1 MTERYTLTSS
11 QKMMVFVLSMSL
23 YGLSNM
29 FTELIPK
36 LQLGPIELSVEY
48 FAFIPLTLCILFHP
62 MIAALGAALGEVIF
76 GELMLGQFG
85 GLGEL
90 EKFITF
96 SFAMYVAGRMVSD
109 PRNRRQVGIAAMT
122 GVIIHQFLSS
132 LVDIGKVWIGVEQL
146 EAVPG
151 LAESVVLIEGVGFLN
166 DVLFSGILFA
176 LLPALYLV
184 PLLYG
189 KIEPLLGIKPR
200 NPGMKYEGIGF
211 FRPKLILIGVLLLAV
226 AFGAES
232 LSEMDINFAVW
243 ETDYED
249 QYGSEEPVLNG
260 ASLELRRG
268 SFTAIIGGNGCGKS
282 TLCKLFN
289 GLIPQFYTGDF
300 SGEVHVLG
308 VPAEGRS
315 VADLSRKIGYV
326 YQDFDNQLVRPTVL
340 DEACFAPLNYGLPN
354 YRELGERALAM
365 CGLDA
370 IHNRYIWEL
379 SGGQKHLLALA
390 GALSLDPDILIV
402 DEPVSQLDPQHARL
416 IYECLSRLNT
426 EYGKTIIVI
435 EHHTEFIADFCAD
448 VVLMDKGRVLWNLPV
463 KEGLNRIADL
473 ERLGIQPPEVT
484 RAAIQAAELSQGA
497 KKEAGL
503 LGSAQ
508 RFPVTVEEAKV
519 YFAEH
524 YSSIPFACLR
534 KAASVF
540 WNSSEMFIED
550 SVRKEVAYFLKNRR
564 IPEAE
569 QQIAHVLERFRL
581 TPLQERDA
589 RLLSGGQQRR
599 VTLAIGAAMKPS
611 LMLLDEPTANL
622 DLATRE
628 ELIGVLDELDQH
640 VEADG
645 TPADV
650 FADESLLRRAGLALT
665 QIMEL
670 SHRMGLAAP
679 FIIIILCLG
688 LIGQVGWM
696 FIISLFFGGNLE
708 SAFPLLLLTLK
719 LSIVSLASIT
729 VFSGMDPER
738 IGDGLLALGM
748 PATFSF
754 SLSYAYRILPV
765 LFGEFRNIMLS
776 YRLRDGLRIFPG
788 MEVDIQETGHILL
801 MGQKEHIL
809 AVRSGLEQYTAKDS
823 FIPFAE
829 LLDLAEAWPLLKIGA
844 HPFRES
850 TPLYQLDR
858 DLLGRLDA
866 FDLNAKDM
874 YQYGIE
880 TCRNQVEPFAQSLGK
895 PVTAGSDTHQCLQYG
910 SVFNVLD
917 RPCGSVAELKEQIL
931 AGAYS
936 IEISPDLPLRVKAS
950 VMLKK
955 VMKRLAKLDASRLQ
969 EV

>member
-1 MTERYTLTSS
+1 MHKHNVLPTSD
-11 QKMMVFVLSMSL
+11 
-23 YGLSNM
+23 
-29 FTELIPK
+29 LITAPDSAISI
-36 LQLGPIELSVEY
+36 QN
-48 FAFIPLTLCILFHP
+48 
-62 MIAALGAALGEVIF
+62 VIF
-76 GELMLGQFG
+76 
-85 GLGEL
+85 
-90 EKFITF
+90 T
-96 SFAMYVAGRMVSD
+96 Y
-109 PRNRRQVGIAAMT
+109 P
-122 GVIIHQFLSS
+122 
-132 LVDIGKVWIGVEQL
+132 
-146 EAVPG
+146 
-151 LAESVVLIEGVGFLN
+151 
-166 DVLFSGILFA
+166 
-176 LLPALYLV
+176 
-184 PLLYG
+184 
-189 KIEPLLGIKPR
+189 
-200 NPGMKYEGIGF
+200 
-211 FRPKLILIGVLLLAV
+211 
-226 AFGAES
+226 
-232 LSEMDINFAVW
+232 
-243 ETDYED
+243 
-249 QYGSEEPVLNG
+249 GSEEPVLNG

-503 LGSAQ
+503 SGSAQ

-524 YSSIPFACLR
+524 YSSIPFGSLQNEHSSFSTLARDTSNRIVSTERPTSASTAEPLIPIVQFHQTRLR
-534 KAASVF
+534 YRGLGKKEHEVIRGVNISLHEGERIALIGNNGAGKSSLLKLMAGISLPQEGSVSVLGEVTHRSSLEQLAGKVAYIF
-540 WNSSEMFIED
+540 QNSSEMFIED

-564 IPEAE
+564 IPETE

-640 VEADG
+640 VRTTIIATHDMQLVTQWATRVIVLHNGQVEADG

-650 FADESLLRRAGLALT
+650 FADESLLRRSGLALT

-670 SHRMGLAAP
+670 SHRMGLSTLSPTTEA
-679 FIIIILCLG
+679 F
-688 LIGQVGWM
+688 VD
-696 FIISLFFGGNLE
+696 SLLNQ
-708 SAFPLLLLTLK
+708 
-719 LSIVSLASIT
+719 SIT
-729 VFSGMDPER
+729 
-738 IGDGLLALGM
+738 
-748 PATFSF
+748 
-754 SLSYAYRILPV
+754 
-765 LFGEFRNIMLS
+765 
-776 YRLRDGLRIFPG
+776 
-788 MEVDIQETGHILL
+788 
-801 MGQKEHIL
+801 KE
-809 AVRSGLEQYTAKDS
+809 D
-823 FIPFAE
+823 
-829 LLDLAEAWPLLKIGA
+829 A
-844 HPFRES
+844 HHAACP
-850 TPLYQLDR
+850 QL
-858 DLLGRLDA
+858 
-866 FDLNAKDM
+866 
-874 YQYGIE
+874 
-880 TCRNQVEPFAQSLGK
+880 V
-895 PVTAGSDTHQCLQYG
+895 
-910 SVFNVLD
+910 
-917 RPCGSVAELKEQIL
+917 
-931 AGAYS
+931 
-936 IEISPDLPLRVKAS
+936 
-950 VMLKK
+950 
-955 VMKRLAKLDASRLQ
+955 
-969 EV
+969 

>member
-1 MTERYTLTSS
+1 MHKHNVQSTSD
-11 QKMMVFVLSMSL
+11 
-23 YGLSNM
+23 
-29 FTELIPK
+29 LITAPESAISI
-36 LQLGPIELSVEY
+36 QN
-48 FAFIPLTLCILFHP
+48 
-62 MIAALGAALGEVIF
+62 VIF
-76 GELMLGQFG
+76 
-85 GLGEL
+85 
-90 EKFITF
+90 T
-96 SFAMYVAGRMVSD
+96 Y
-109 PRNRRQVGIAAMT
+109 P
-122 GVIIHQFLSS
+122 
-132 LVDIGKVWIGVEQL
+132 
-146 EAVPG
+146 
-151 LAESVVLIEGVGFLN
+151 
-166 DVLFSGILFA
+166 
-176 LLPALYLV
+176 
-184 PLLYG
+184 
-189 KIEPLLGIKPR
+189 
-200 NPGMKYEGIGF
+200 
-211 FRPKLILIGVLLLAV
+211 
-226 AFGAES
+226 
-232 LSEMDINFAVW
+232 
-243 ETDYED
+243 
-249 QYGSEEPVLNG
+249 GSEEPVLNG

-300 SGEVHVLG
+300 SGDVHVLG
-308 VPAEGRS
+308 VSAEGRS
-315 VADLSRKIGYV
+315 VAELSRKIGYV

-463 KEGLNRIADL
+463 KDGLNRIADL

-497 KKEAGL
+497 KKEADL
-503 LGSAQ
+503 SGSAQ

-524 YSSIPFACLR
+524 YSSIPSGSLHNEHSSYSTLAHDTSNRIVNSERPTPASAAEPLIPIVQFHQTRLR
-534 KAASVF
+534 YRGLGKKEHEVIRGVNISLHEGERIALIGNNGAGKSSLLKLMAGISLPQEGSVSVLGEVTHRSSLEQLAGKVAYIF
-540 WNSSEMFIED
+540 QNSSEMFIED

-640 VEADG
+640 VRTTIIATHDMQLVTQWASRVIVLHNGQVEADG
-645 TPADV
+645 TPAYV
-650 FADESLLRRAGLALT
+650 FADESLLRRSGLALT

-670 SHRMGLAAP
+670 SHQMGLP
-679 FIIIILCLG
+679 
-688 LIGQVGWM
+688 
-696 FIISLFFGGNLE
+696 
-708 SAFPLLLLTLK
+708 TL
-719 LSIVSLASIT
+719 SPT
-729 VFSGMDPER
+729 
-738 IGDGLLALGM
+738 
-748 PATFSF
+748 T
-754 SLSYAYRILPV
+754 
-765 LFGEFRNIMLS
+765 
-776 YRLRDGLRIFPG
+776 
-788 MEVDIQETGHILL
+788 
-801 MGQKEHIL
+801 
-809 AVRSGLEQYTAKDS
+809 
-823 FIPFAE
+823 
-829 LLDLAEAWPLLKIGA
+829 
-844 HPFRES
+844 
-850 TPLYQLDR
+850 
-858 DLLGRLDA
+858 DA
-866 FDLNAKDM
+866 FVESLLN
-874 YQYGIE
+874 
-880 TCRNQVEPFAQSLGK
+880 QSL
-895 PVTAGSDTHQCLQYG
+895 T
-910 SVFNVLD
+910 
-917 RPCGSVAELKEQIL
+917 KE
-931 AGAYS
+931 
-936 IEISPDLPLRVKAS
+936 
-950 VMLKK
+950 
-955 VMKRLAKLDASRLQ
+955 DAHHAACPQL
-969 EV
+969 V

>member
-1 MTERYTLTSS
+1 MHKHNVLPTSD
-11 QKMMVFVLSMSL
+11 
-23 YGLSNM
+23 
-29 FTELIPK
+29 LITAPDSAISI
-36 LQLGPIELSVEY
+36 QN
-48 FAFIPLTLCILFHP
+48 
-62 MIAALGAALGEVIF
+62 VIF
-76 GELMLGQFG
+76 
-85 GLGEL
+85 
-90 EKFITF
+90 T
-96 SFAMYVAGRMVSD
+96 Y
-109 PRNRRQVGIAAMT
+109 P
-122 GVIIHQFLSS
+122 
-132 LVDIGKVWIGVEQL
+132 
-146 EAVPG
+146 
-151 LAESVVLIEGVGFLN
+151 
-166 DVLFSGILFA
+166 
-176 LLPALYLV
+176 
-184 PLLYG
+184 
-189 KIEPLLGIKPR
+189 
-200 NPGMKYEGIGF
+200 
-211 FRPKLILIGVLLLAV
+211 
-226 AFGAES
+226 
-232 LSEMDINFAVW
+232 
-243 ETDYED
+243 
-249 QYGSEEPVLNG
+249 GSEEPVLNG
-260 ASLELRRG
+260 ASLELQRG

-503 LGSAQ
+503 SGSAQ

-524 YSSIPFACLR
+524 YSSIPFGSLQNEHSSFSTLARDTSNRIVSTERPTSASTAEPLIPIVQFHQTRLR
-534 KAASVF
+534 YRGLGKKEHEVIRGVNISLHEGERIALIGNNGAGKSSLLKLMAGISLPQEGSVSVLGEVTHRSSLEQLAGKVAYIF
-540 WNSSEMFIED
+540 QNSSEMFIED

-640 VEADG
+640 VRTTIIATHDMQLVTQWATRVIVLHNGQVEADG

-650 FADESLLRRAGLALT
+650 FADESLLRRSGLALT

-670 SHRMGLAAP
+670 SHRMGLSTLSPTTEA
-679 FIIIILCLG
+679 F
-688 LIGQVGWM
+688 VD
-696 FIISLFFGGNLE
+696 SL
-708 SAFPLLLLTLK
+708 
-719 LSIVSLASIT
+719 
-729 VFSGMDPER
+729 
-738 IGDGLLALGM
+738 
-748 PATFSF
+748 
-754 SLSYAYRILPV
+754 
-765 LFGEFRNIMLS
+765 
-776 YRLRDGLRIFPG
+776 
-788 MEVDIQETGHILL
+788 
-801 MGQKEHIL
+801 
-809 AVRSGLEQYTAKDS
+809 
-823 FIPFAE
+823 
-829 LLDLAEAWPLLKIGA
+829 
-844 HPFRES
+844 
-850 TPLYQLDR
+850 
-858 DLLGRLDA
+858 
-866 FDLNAKDM
+866 LN
-874 YQYGIE
+874 
-880 TCRNQVEPFAQSLGK
+880 QSL
-895 PVTAGSDTHQCLQYG
+895 T
-910 SVFNVLD
+910 
-917 RPCGSVAELKEQIL
+917 KE
-931 AGAYS
+931 
-936 IEISPDLPLRVKAS
+936 
-950 VMLKK
+950 
-955 VMKRLAKLDASRLQ
+955 DAHHAACPQL
-969 EV
+969 V

>member
-1 MTERYTLTSS
+1 MHKHNVLPTSDHITAPDS
-11 QKMMVFVLSMSL
+11 AISIQ
-23 YGLSNM
+23 N
-29 FTELIPK
+29 
-36 LQLGPIELSVEY
+36 
-48 FAFIPLTLCILFHP
+48 
-62 MIAALGAALGEVIF
+62 VIF
-76 GELMLGQFG
+76 
-85 GLGEL
+85 
-90 EKFITF
+90 T
-96 SFAMYVAGRMVSD
+96 Y
-109 PRNRRQVGIAAMT
+109 P
-122 GVIIHQFLSS
+122 
-132 LVDIGKVWIGVEQL
+132 
-146 EAVPG
+146 
-151 LAESVVLIEGVGFLN
+151 
-166 DVLFSGILFA
+166 
-176 LLPALYLV
+176 
-184 PLLYG
+184 
-189 KIEPLLGIKPR
+189 
-200 NPGMKYEGIGF
+200 
-211 FRPKLILIGVLLLAV
+211 
-226 AFGAES
+226 
-232 LSEMDINFAVW
+232 
-243 ETDYED
+243 
-249 QYGSEEPVLNG
+249 GSEEPVLNG
-260 ASLELRRG
+260 ASLELQRG

-503 LGSAQ
+503 SGSAQ
-508 RFPVTVEEAKV
+508 RFPVTVEEAKI

-524 YSSIPFACLR
+524 YSSIPFGSLQNEHSSYSTLARDTSNRIVNTERPTPASAAEPLIPIVQFHQTRLR
-534 KAASVF
+534 YRGLGKKEHEVIRGVNISLHEGERIALIGNNGAGKSSLLKLMAGISLPQEGSVSVLGEVTHRSSLEQLAGKVAYIF
-540 WNSSEMFIED
+540 QNSSEMFIED

-640 VEADG
+640 VRTTIIATHDMQLVTQWATRVIVLHNGQVEADG

-650 FADESLLRRAGLALT
+650 FADESLLRRSGLALT

-670 SHRMGLAAP
+670 SHRMGL
-679 FIIIILCLG
+679 
-688 LIGQVGWM
+688 
-696 FIISLFFGGNLE
+696 S
-708 SAFPLLLLTLK
+708 
-719 LSIVSLASIT
+719 
-729 VFSGMDPER
+729 
-738 IGDGLLALGM
+738 
-748 PATFSF
+748 
-754 SLSYAYRILPV
+754 SLSPTTEA
-765 LFGEFRNIMLS
+765 F
-776 YRLRDGLRIFPG
+776 
-788 MEVDIQETGHILL
+788 VDSLL
-801 MGQKEHIL
+801 
-809 AVRSGLEQYTAKDS
+809 
-823 FIPFAE
+823 
-829 LLDLAEAWPLLKIGA
+829 
-844 HPFRES
+844 
-850 TPLYQLDR
+850 
-858 DLLGRLDA
+858 
-866 FDLNAKDM
+866 N
-874 YQYGIE
+874 
-880 TCRNQVEPFAQSLGK
+880 QSL
-895 PVTAGSDTHQCLQYG
+895 T
-910 SVFNVLD
+910 
-917 RPCGSVAELKEQIL
+917 KE
-931 AGAYS
+931 
-936 IEISPDLPLRVKAS
+936 
-950 VMLKK
+950 
-955 VMKRLAKLDASRLQ
+955 DAHHAACPQL
-969 EV
+969 V

>member
-1 MTERYTLTSS
+1 MHKHNVLPTSD
-11 QKMMVFVLSMSL
+11 
-23 YGLSNM
+23 
-29 FTELIPK
+29 LITAPDSAISI
-36 LQLGPIELSVEY
+36 QN
-48 FAFIPLTLCILFHP
+48 
-62 MIAALGAALGEVIF
+62 VIF
-76 GELMLGQFG
+76 
-85 GLGEL
+85 
-90 EKFITF
+90 T
-96 SFAMYVAGRMVSD
+96 Y
-109 PRNRRQVGIAAMT
+109 P
-122 GVIIHQFLSS
+122 
-132 LVDIGKVWIGVEQL
+132 
-146 EAVPG
+146 
-151 LAESVVLIEGVGFLN
+151 
-166 DVLFSGILFA
+166 
-176 LLPALYLV
+176 
-184 PLLYG
+184 
-189 KIEPLLGIKPR
+189 
-200 NPGMKYEGIGF
+200 
-211 FRPKLILIGVLLLAV
+211 
-226 AFGAES
+226 
-232 LSEMDINFAVW
+232 
-243 ETDYED
+243 
-249 QYGSEEPVLNG
+249 GSEEPVLNG
-260 ASLELRRG
+260 ASLELQRG

-503 LGSAQ
+503 SGSAQ

-519 YFAEH
+519 YFTEH
-524 YSSIPFACLR
+524 YSSIPFGSLQDEHSSYSTLARDTSNRIVNTERPTPASAAEPLIPIVQFHQTRLR
-534 KAASVF
+534 YRGLGKKEHEVIRGVNISLHEGERIALIGNNGAGKSSLLKLMAGISLPQEGSVSVLGEVTHRSSLEQLAGKVAYIF
-540 WNSSEMFIED
+540 QNSSEMFIED

-640 VEADG
+640 VRTTIIATHDMQLVTQWATRVIVLHNGQVEADG

-650 FADESLLRRAGLALT
+650 FADESLLRRSGLALT

-670 SHRMGLAAP
+670 SHRMGLSTLSPTTEA
-679 FIIIILCLG
+679 F
-688 LIGQVGWM
+688 VD
-696 FIISLFFGGNLE
+696 SLLNQ
-708 SAFPLLLLTLK
+708 
-719 LSIVSLASIT
+719 SIT
-729 VFSGMDPER
+729 
-738 IGDGLLALGM
+738 
-748 PATFSF
+748 
-754 SLSYAYRILPV
+754 
-765 LFGEFRNIMLS
+765 
-776 YRLRDGLRIFPG
+776 
-788 MEVDIQETGHILL
+788 
-801 MGQKEHIL
+801 KE
-809 AVRSGLEQYTAKDS
+809 D
-823 FIPFAE
+823 
-829 LLDLAEAWPLLKIGA
+829 A
-844 HPFRES
+844 HHAACP
-850 TPLYQLDR
+850 QL
-858 DLLGRLDA
+858 
-866 FDLNAKDM
+866 
-874 YQYGIE
+874 
-880 TCRNQVEPFAQSLGK
+880 V
-895 PVTAGSDTHQCLQYG
+895 
-910 SVFNVLD
+910 
-917 RPCGSVAELKEQIL
+917 
-931 AGAYS
+931 
-936 IEISPDLPLRVKAS
+936 
-950 VMLKK
+950 
-955 VMKRLAKLDASRLQ
+955 
-969 EV
+969 

>member
-1 MTERYTLTSS
+1 MHKHNVLPTSD
-11 QKMMVFVLSMSL
+11 
-23 YGLSNM
+23 
-29 FTELIPK
+29 LITAPDSAISI
-36 LQLGPIELSVEY
+36 QN
-48 FAFIPLTLCILFHP
+48 
-62 MIAALGAALGEVIF
+62 VIF
-76 GELMLGQFG
+76 
-85 GLGEL
+85 
-90 EKFITF
+90 T
-96 SFAMYVAGRMVSD
+96 Y
-109 PRNRRQVGIAAMT
+109 P
-122 GVIIHQFLSS
+122 
-132 LVDIGKVWIGVEQL
+132 
-146 EAVPG
+146 
-151 LAESVVLIEGVGFLN
+151 
-166 DVLFSGILFA
+166 
-176 LLPALYLV
+176 
-184 PLLYG
+184 
-189 KIEPLLGIKPR
+189 
-200 NPGMKYEGIGF
+200 
-211 FRPKLILIGVLLLAV
+211 
-226 AFGAES
+226 
-232 LSEMDINFAVW
+232 
-243 ETDYED
+243 
-249 QYGSEEPVLNG
+249 GSEEPVLNG
-260 ASLELRRG
+260 ASLELQLG

-340 DEACFAPLNYGLPN
+340 DEACFAPLNYGLTN

-416 IYECLSRLNT
+416 IYECLSRLNN

-435 EHHTEFIADFCAD
+435 EHHTEF
-448 VVLMDKGRVLWNLPV
+448 
-463 KEGLNRIADL
+463 IADL

-503 LGSAQ
+503 SGSAQ

-524 YSSIPFACLR
+524 YSFIPFGTLQNEHSSFSTLARDTSNRIVSTERPTSASTAEPLIPIVQFHQTRLR
-534 KAASVF
+534 YRGLGKKEHEVIRGVNISLHEGERIALIGNNGAGKSSLLKLMAGISLPQEGSVSVLGEVTHRSSLEQLAGKVAYIF
-540 WNSSEMFIED
+540 QNSSEMFIED

-640 VEADG
+640 VRTTIIATHDMQLVTQWATRVIVLHNGQVEADG

-650 FADESLLRRAGLALT
+650 FADESLLRRSGLALT

-670 SHRMGLAAP
+670 SHRMGLSTLSPTTEA
-679 FIIIILCLG
+679 F
-688 LIGQVGWM
+688 VN
-696 FIISLFFGGNLE
+696 SLLNQ
-708 SAFPLLLLTLK
+708 
-719 LSIVSLASIT
+719 SIT
-729 VFSGMDPER
+729 
-738 IGDGLLALGM
+738 
-748 PATFSF
+748 
-754 SLSYAYRILPV
+754 
-765 LFGEFRNIMLS
+765 
-776 YRLRDGLRIFPG
+776 
-788 MEVDIQETGHILL
+788 
-801 MGQKEHIL
+801 KE
-809 AVRSGLEQYTAKDS
+809 
-823 FIPFAE
+823 
-829 LLDLAEAWPLLKIGA
+829 
-844 HPFRES
+844 
-850 TPLYQLDR
+850 
-858 DLLGRLDA
+858 
-866 FDLNAKDM
+866 
-874 YQYGIE
+874 
-880 TCRNQVEPFAQSLGK
+880 
-895 PVTAGSDTHQCLQYG
+895 DTHHAACPQL
-910 SVFNVLD
+910 V
-917 RPCGSVAELKEQIL
+917 
-931 AGAYS
+931 
-936 IEISPDLPLRVKAS
+936 
-950 VMLKK
+950 
-955 VMKRLAKLDASRLQ
+955 
-969 EV
+969 